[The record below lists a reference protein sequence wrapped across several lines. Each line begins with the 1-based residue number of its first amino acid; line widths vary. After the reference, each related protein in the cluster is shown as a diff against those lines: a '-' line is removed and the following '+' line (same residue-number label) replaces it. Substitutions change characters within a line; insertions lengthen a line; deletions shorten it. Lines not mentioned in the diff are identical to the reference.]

1 MHKKGAKLSLVH
13 LFGFSK
19 INRNYIQK
27 GREIRRNMKRM
38 KKVLSIVLSLA
49 MILTSITVYNTKTA
63 KADGADASSIENF
76 TYTINTDSTITA
88 KWTHC
93 DNTVY
98 KEYVYI
104 YSKDTAEEINA
115 ETTFG
120 TQSEFDAVS
129 TEVGGWC
136 WNRQDKG
143 VENEANKIYKN
154 KGENVKTKDG
164 GKWVIVV
171 VRKNR
176 ESGNTVAFYK
186 SEAIETAKYV
196 NTDLNLKVER
206 YEKNVAYLKW
216 SPIDEAAKY
225 EVYNAD
231 TNELLATKKAT
242 DDWVDIKIEYGT
254 KYNFLVKAFDANG
267 DKIEITNNETTA
279 YQANTNMS
287 LAVSHNGNVAKLT
300 WTEITNVS
308 KYKVYDGDDEIAELD
323 ANVKEYVMSDLVEN
337 VEHNITIKAFDEA
350 GNEITITNNTK
361 TVVYSTTS
369 KAPTEHTK
377 ADFSNSL
384 WTTLS
389 TKAGTVDNTYSINSD
404 NTLSTGVWYGIYAP
418 HSKAAYH
425 VERTACILSDDAA
438 SFTFQQR
445 NVTSAWINGNEYANP
460 SNALNCQGDCTEI
473 STEYLNAG
481 INVIT
486 LVLSDGTYITFGI
499 KVAEPLGV
507 DATAEATQDT
517 IDPSTV
523 TEWKKMNGTTAN
535 GSKVYKDS
543 SVTTSTNGGLDG
555 CYEAGKMPNWNLT
568 EIIKAKDV
576 FGVVCG
582 GTDTVIIDGVEYINA
597 KDVRSTKVYI
607 GNDCIYLD
615 STLLDAPAG
624 ETQYHMI
631 TLTGGTALT
640 FILKVV
646 GPEKK
651 NEYTVTVDNEAT
663 TVEEGENNY
672 TFGSAEYGYFDVNN
686 KVIYKSG
693 TTITVTKNMEFTSI
707 NTLSIE
713 ATKGVGIRFAD
724 PSGLRFKAT
733 ITTDNKTAL
742 NSDAIT
748 EGFLITTN
756 DIYTENGFNGKV
768 LTVENKPED
777 GKKWFKDEE
786 GTYCGSVVNIVDYTR
801 KFVAKAYVTI
811 NYVNAD
817 AVTLESDVVGYKSIS
832 GVANY
837 IIDNGFI
844 DKYDEKAQA
853 LINKFAGK

>member
-1 MHKKGAKLSLVH
+1 
-13 LFGFSK
+13 
-19 INRNYIQK
+19 
-27 GREIRRNMKRM
+27 MKRM

-337 VEHNITIKAFDEA
+337 VEHNISIKAFDEA

-576 FGVVCG
+576 FGVVRG

>member
-13 LFGFSK
+13 LFGLSK

-63 KADGADASSIENF
+63 KADDADASSIENF

-576 FGVVCG
+576 FGVVRG

>member
-1 MHKKGAKLSLVH
+1 
-13 LFGFSK
+13 
-19 INRNYIQK
+19 
-27 GREIRRNMKRM
+27 MKRM
-38 KKVLSIVLSLA
+38 KKVLSIVLSLT

-63 KADGADASSIENF
+63 KADDGDSATPVGVEVTASVVN
-76 TYTINTDSTITA
+76 NM
-88 KWTHC
+88 
-93 DNTVY
+93 
-98 KEYVYI
+98 
-104 YSKDTAEEINA
+104 INA
-115 ETTFG
+115 SWS
-120 TQSEFDAVS
+120 QPDVEFASLAYFINYADDNIKLDSAHWAKAAN
-129 TEVGGWC
+129 GWC
-136 WNRQDKG
+136 WTAVNPTEKRTEISSVTKSNDNSIKVLEGGTFVITVQYLDAEG
-143 VENEANKIYKN
+143 
-154 KGENVKTKDG
+154 NV
-164 GKWVIVV
+164 
-171 VRKNR
+171 
-176 ESGNTVAFYK
+176 VATGISNAVTTEK
-186 SEAIETAKYV
+186 LT

-206 YEKNVAYLKW
+206 YETGKAYLGW
-216 SPIDEAAKY
+216 SIIGGAEKY

-231 TNELLATKKAT
+231 TNELMKTANNGT
-242 DDWVDIKIEYGT
+242 DKWTDVAIKQGVT
-254 KYNFLVKAFDANG
+254 YNLVVKAIDENG
-267 DKIEITNNETTA
+267 EEIAITNNTTTA

-287 LAVSHNGNVAKLT
+287 LAVSYNGNVATLK

-425 VERTACILSDDAA
+425 GERTACILSDDAA

-543 SVTTSTNGGLDG
+543 SVTTSTNGSLDG

-576 FGVVCG
+576 FGVVRG

-607 GNDCIYLD
+607 GNDCIYVD

-651 NEYTVTVDNEAT
+651 NEYTVTVDNKAT

-686 KVIYKSG
+686 NVIYKSG
-693 TTITVTKNMEFTSI
+693 TTITVTENMKFTSI
-707 NTLSIE
+707 NTLSIK

-742 NSDAIT
+742 NSDTIT

-777 GKKWFKDEE
+777 GKKWFNNEE

>member
-27 GREIRRNMKRM
+27 GREIKRNMKRM

-63 KADGADASSIENF
+63 KADDADSATPVGVGVTASVVN
-76 TYTINTDSTITA
+76 NM
-88 KWTHC
+88 
-93 DNTVY
+93 
-98 KEYVYI
+98 
-104 YSKDTAEEINA
+104 INA
-115 ETTFG
+115 SWS
-120 TQSEFDAVS
+120 QPDVEFASLAYFINYADDNIKLDSANWAKAAN
-129 TEVGGWC
+129 GWC
-136 WNRQDKG
+136 WTAVNPTEKRTEISSVTKSNDNSIKVLEGGTFVITVQYLDAEG
-143 VENEANKIYKN
+143 
-154 KGENVKTKDG
+154 NV
-164 GKWVIVV
+164 
-171 VRKNR
+171 
-176 ESGNTVAFYK
+176 VATGTSNAVTTEK
-186 SEAIETAKYV
+186 LT

-206 YEKNVAYLKW
+206 YETGKAYLGW
-216 SPIDEAAKY
+216 SIIGGAEKY

-231 TNELLATKKAT
+231 TNELMKTANNGT
-242 DDWVDIKIEYGT
+242 DKWTDVAIKQGVT
-254 KYNFLVKAFDANG
+254 YNLVVKAIDENG
-267 DKIEITNNETTA
+267 EEIAITNNTTTA

-287 LAVSHNGNVAKLT
+287 LAVSYNGNVATLT

-369 KAPTEHTK
+369 KAPAEHTK

-425 VERTACILSDDAA
+425 GERTACILSDDAA

-543 SVTTSTNGGLDG
+543 SVTTSTNGSLDG

-576 FGVVCG
+576 FGVVRG

-597 KDVRSTKVYI
+597 KDARSTKVYI
-607 GNDCIYLD
+607 GKDCIYVD

-651 NEYTVTVDNEAT
+651 NEYTVTVDNKAT

-686 KVIYKSG
+686 NVIYKSG
-693 TTITVTKNMEFTSI
+693 TTITVTENMEFTSI

-756 DIYTENGFNGKV
+756 DIYTENRFNGKV
-768 LTVENKPED
+768 LKVENKPED
-777 GKKWFKDEE
+777 GKKWFNDEE

-817 AVTLESDVVGYKSIS
+817 AETLESDVVGYKSIS

-844 DKYDEKAQA
+844 GNYDEKAQA

>member
-1 MHKKGAKLSLVH
+1 
-13 LFGFSK
+13 
-19 INRNYIQK
+19 
-27 GREIRRNMKRM
+27 MKRM

-49 MILTSITVYNTKTA
+49 MILTSITIYDAKTTKAEDADSATPVGVEVTASVVNNMINVSWSQPDVEFASLAYFINYADDNIKLDSAHWA
-63 KADGADASSIENF
+63 KAAN
-76 TYTINTDSTITA
+76 
-88 KWTHC
+88 
-93 DNTVY
+93 
-98 KEYVYI
+98 
-104 YSKDTAEEINA
+104 
-115 ETTFG
+115 
-120 TQSEFDAVS
+120 
-129 TEVGGWC
+129 GWC
-136 WNRQDKG
+136 WTAVNPTEKRTEISSITKSNDNSIKVLEGGTFVITVQYLDAEG
-143 VENEANKIYKN
+143 
-154 KGENVKTKDG
+154 NV
-164 GKWVIVV
+164 
-171 VRKNR
+171 
-176 ESGNTVAFYK
+176 VATGTSNAVTTEK
-186 SEAIETAKYV
+186 LT

-206 YEKNVAYLKW
+206 YETGKAYLGW
-216 SPIDEAAKY
+216 SIIGGAEKY

-231 TNELLATKKAT
+231 TNELMKTVNNGT
-242 DDWVDIKIEYGT
+242 DKWTDVAIKQGVT
-254 KYNFLVKAFDANG
+254 YNLVVKAIDENG
-267 DKIEITNNETTA
+267 EKIAITNNTTTA

-287 LAVSHNGNVAKLT
+287 LAVSYNGNVATLT
-300 WTEITNVS
+300 WTKITNVS

-404 NTLSTGVWYGIYAP
+404 NILSTGVWYGIYAP

-425 VERTACILSDDAA
+425 GERTACILSDDAA

-517 IDPSTV
+517 IDPSTI
-523 TEWKKMNGTTAN
+523 TEWKQMNGTTAN

-543 SVTTSTNGGLDG
+543 TVTTSTDGGFDG
-555 CYEAGKMPNWNLT
+555 CYAANSSPKWNISDIMN
-568 EIIKAKDV
+568 EKPV
-576 FGVVCG
+576 FGVVRG
-582 GTDTVIIDGVEYINA
+582 NTDSVIIDGTEYINA
-597 KDVRSTKVYI
+597 KDARSTKVYI
-607 GNDCIYLD
+607 GNDCIYVD

-686 KVIYKSG
+686 NVIYKSG
-693 TTITVTKNMEFTSI
+693 TTITVTENMEFTSI

-724 PSGLRFKAT
+724 SSGLRFKAT

-756 DIYTENGFNGKV
+756 DIYTENRFNGKV

-777 GKKWFKDEE
+777 GKKWFNDEE

-817 AVTLESDVVGYKSIS
+817 AETLESDVVGYKSIS

-844 DKYDEKAQA
+844 GNYDEKAQA